1 MTSDPSSEKKSA
13 HKPVTSDEA
22 VTVAPVAPQIAAA
35 PASPMHGAAADEA
48 AHDQADQKA
57 VQHGAGSATQN
68 AASEAEPQQM
78 PAAEAAHT
86 EQSPQQPAK
95 GPLVLKS
102 ASEALRPEPGTPP
115 PPKKRKRSRHAR
127 SQIVVFANFMM
138 SLLVFIVIGLGALL
152 YFGKVQFTGAGPLQ
166 QETTFFVRRGSGIPE
181 ISEQLERANLIT
193 DARIFRYGA
202 RAYGLEKSMKAGEY
216 AIPAQASM
224 RDILNIFVEGKSIMH
239 SVTIPEGLT
248 VQQVFDRIANNDL
261 LSGDLPS
268 ELPPEGSLI
277 ADTLSFTRGTP
288 REEVVARLKN
298 AQAKLV
304 DEIWA
309 KRRDG
314 LPVKDKNE
322 FVTLASIV
330 EKETGIASERPH
342 VASVFVNRLKQGMRL
357 QSDPTI
363 IYGIFGGRG
372 KPSDRPI
379 YKSDIEKDTPY
390 NTYIIKGLPPTPIA
404 NPGRDALE
412 AVANPLDTKDIYFVA
427 DGTGGHVF
435 SATLKE
441 HNENVRKWRET
452 ERQRKDKPAET
463 GAGPSPAP

>member
-1 MTSDPSSEKKSA
+1 
-13 HKPVTSDEA
+13 
-22 VTVAPVAPQIAAA
+22 
-35 PASPMHGAAADEA
+35 
-48 AHDQADQKA
+48 
-57 VQHGAGSATQN
+57 
-68 AASEAEPQQM
+68 M